1 MPATSGAKTR
11 FALLRGHDASLMAV
25 TQKRVRGGNN
35 VSIPAELGTGPV
47 AKRFQR
53 DQGIRPWSRQ
63 LVKGR
68 KKQMSAGKMTVAAA
82 TFASLALLS
91 VGWSEPR
98 GVSLMTSAQA
108 DEGYAAAP
116 KKVVARKVAANPH
129 RRHWRSAHGYAS
141 NPVAAGAGLAAGAV
155 DTAGAVA
162 AGAIGTAG
170 AIATA
175 PFGGPYAYAG
185 PRPYA
190 GSPGWGG
197 YYASSGWGD
206 YECSP
211 GSPGCRPYAS
221 KDWRTP

>member
-1 MPATSGAKTR
+1 
-11 FALLRGHDASLMAV
+11 MAV

-47 AKRFQR
+47 AERFQR
-53 DQGIRPWSRQ
+53 DQGIRSWSRQ

-98 GVSLMTSAQA
+98 GVSLMASAQA

-129 RRHWRSAHGYAS
+129 RRHWRSAQGYAS
-141 NPVAAGAGLAAGAV
+141 NAV
-155 DTAGAVA
+155 GTAGAVA

-175 PFGGPYAYAG
+175 PFGGPYAG
-185 PRPYA
+185 PAPYA

-211 GSPGCRPYAS
+211 GSAGCRPYAA